1 MTVEKVLGA
10 PLRIRIILALWKT
23 GEINA
28 TELAKRLE
36 TNYSQLVTHLK
47 FLSRYGIVEER
58 RIGRTRLVR
67 LRNMSLVEA
76 LAKALEEINE
86 KLKTKP
92 VSPQSQP
99 LP

>member
-1 MTVEKVLGA
+1 MTVEEVLGA

-58 RIGRTRLVR
+58 RIGRARLVR

-86 KLKTKP
+86 KLETRP
-92 VSPQSQP
+92 ASPQSRP
-99 LP
+99 PP

>member
-1 MTVEKVLGA
+1 MTVEEVLGA

-23 GEINA
+23 GEVNA

-36 TNYSQLVTHLK
+36 TNYSQLVAHLK

-58 RIGRTRLVR
+58 RIGRARLVR
-67 LRNMSLVEA
+67 LRNTSLVEA

-86 KLKTKP
+86 KLKTRHA
-92 VSPQSQP
+92 SPQG
-99 LP
+99 

>member
-1 MTVEKVLGA
+1 MTVEEVLGA

-58 RIGRTRLVR
+58 RIGRARLVR

-86 KLKTKP
+86 KLKTRP
-92 VSPQSQP
+92 ASPQSQP
-99 LP
+99 PP